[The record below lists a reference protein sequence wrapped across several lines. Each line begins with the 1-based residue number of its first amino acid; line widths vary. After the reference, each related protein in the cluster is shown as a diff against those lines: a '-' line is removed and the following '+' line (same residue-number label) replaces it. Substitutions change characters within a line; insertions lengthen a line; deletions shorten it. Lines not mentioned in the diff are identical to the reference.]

1 MNTQKK
7 KEEAKVRD
15 LQPTKDAKGGARI
28 DPHGPPVP
36 PVYKGRH
43 PEHSDHK
50 SSGLPSEDGLKHNRF
65 RRATA
70 RVNWHPP
77 RRGNNPRGGLLC
89 RMNAGR
95 RKFRKNIQYE
105 NNSQLHI
112 NASSAHSVA
121 CPSARD
127 SQPADVHASLSATD
141 TDHQLVNLIDGSATA
156 TYTLTGVN
164 GDILILS
171 MAFQS
176 TDVAGRVTFA
186 GGYTVT
192 GGSPIRRGHRE
203 RLTGRR
209 RTLPG

>member
-1 MNTQKK
+1 
-7 KEEAKVRD
+7 
-15 LQPTKDAKGGARI
+15 
-28 DPHGPPVP
+28 
-36 PVYKGRH
+36 
-43 PEHSDHK
+43 
-50 SSGLPSEDGLKHNRF
+50 
-65 RRATA
+65 
-70 RVNWHPP
+70 
-77 RRGNNPRGGLLC
+77 
-89 RMNAGR
+89 MNAGR